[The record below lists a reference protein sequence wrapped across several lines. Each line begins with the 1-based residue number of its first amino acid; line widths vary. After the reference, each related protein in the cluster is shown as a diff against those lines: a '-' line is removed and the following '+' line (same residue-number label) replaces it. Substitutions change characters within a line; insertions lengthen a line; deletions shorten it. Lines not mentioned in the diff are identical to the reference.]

1 MILIQLLILIMKLHN
16 RLYLIHPVY
25 LFPLPLLNHFYK
37 ICNLLLQRDKIREM
51 IEERDKL
58 QKKAGYY
65 KIYPQTQIIDVTEC
79 KTIEESAENFFFY
92 PFSCLVTYFL

>member
-1 MILIQLLILIMKLHN
+1 MQYNKEIE
-16 RLYLIHPVY
+16 
-25 LFPLPLLNHFYK
+25 
-37 ICNLLLQRDKIREM
+37 RDKIREM

-79 KTIEESAENFFFY
+79 KTIEESAEKVFQNIEVQKG
-92 PFSCLVTYFL
+92 CNV